1 MRLYPLRL
9 IPDNTS
15 INFMRSRILVFVI
28 SAILIILSLS
38 CVLYKGLNFGIDF
51 SGGVLMEIRLE
62 KAPDLAKMRTILTAE
77 HIGEI
82 SLQNFGSERDV
93 MIRIGRKNNNSGE
106 EEQLRNVELVKNL
119 LQMNFGEKIEYRKVD
134 FVGPQIGSELIRSG
148 ILAMILSFGSI
159 MIYIWIRFEWQYGVG
174 IIAALLHD
182 ILLTIGF
189 MSLIGLEFNLTSI
202 AAILT
207 VVGYSVNDS
216 VVIYDRIRENM
227 RKYSKLNLQQLLNT
241 SINDTLSRTTLT
253 VLTTL
258 LSTLALILFG
268 GEVLRS
274 FSITIFFGIV
284 IGTISSIYISAP
296 VLLYLGLEKY
306 LKK

>member
-1 MRLYPLRL
+1 
-9 IPDNTS
+9 
-15 INFMRSRILVFVI
+15 
-28 SAILIILSLS
+28 
-38 CVLYKGLNFGIDF
+38 
-51 SGGVLMEIRLE
+51 
-62 KAPDLAKMRTILTAE
+62 MRTILTAE